1 MLLGALPSTRSLP
14 RGRLWGR
21 WERPWTGPEQSEA
34 GFGTRNFASI
44 TPARLGLNSGFTRVV
59 SWAGGWGGVQL
70 SLGVGS
76 SVCGTAGPHCHSQSA
91 LDGAPTP
98 ACSWTGTPPWES
110 GANTCLTCS
119 LRR

>member
-59 SWAGGWGGVQL
+59 SWAGGWGGRPAEPGCREQCVWDCRAPL
-70 SLGVGS
+70 SL
-76 SVCGTAGPHCHSQSA
+76 SVCPGWGPHPGMF
-91 LDGAPTP
+91 LDRYASLGKWGKHLPYL
-98 ACSWTGTPPWES
+98 
-110 GANTCLTCS
+110 LT
-119 LRR
+119 